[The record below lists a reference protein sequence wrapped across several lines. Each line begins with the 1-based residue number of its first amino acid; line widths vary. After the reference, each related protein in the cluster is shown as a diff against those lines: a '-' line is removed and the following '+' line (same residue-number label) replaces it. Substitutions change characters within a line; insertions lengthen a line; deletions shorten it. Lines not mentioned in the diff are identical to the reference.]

1 MLIVGWRLYGWS
13 FYYLKFHILLKFS
26 AILNCGFIV
35 RKRNTRK
42 EIWLYI
48 FQNFKNKEAWWMQR
62 LNIDYNWYYILKNS
76 FSKVKRKKNIDHI
89 LKQHH
94 FRNFTRRGC
103 GDDNW
108 EKSTKMKSE
117 ASWAP
122 FSLSCQHR
130 IESFYTEFQ
139 VLSFTPL
146 LTCSKHEASTL
157 GKVI

>member
-1 MLIVGWRLYGWS
+1 MLIVGWRFYGLSLYC
-13 FYYLKFHILLKFS
+13 LKFDILLKFS
-26 AILNCGFIV
+26 AILNCGVII
-35 RKRNTRK
+35 RMKHTRK

-48 FQNFKNKEAWWMQR
+48 FQNFKNKEVWWMQW
-62 LNIDYNWYYILKNS
+62 LNIYYNWHYTLKI
-76 FSKVKRKKNIDHI
+76 FLVKWRKKKSIDHF

-108 EKSTKMKSE
+108 EKSTEMKSE

-157 GKVI
+157 GKII